1 MLPCLLMFF
10 ILANVAVAQET
21 STAAKSA
28 VEAHCRQLAIE
39 LARLVPGATVT
50 ALRPGVVD
58 TPALRKIPGS
68 QDWIDVVLMKHP
80 GKRLTTP
87 DDVGAAIVACAVAL
101 YFMEQKAH
109 SQGLS
114 LRRAVARRFFMTL
127 APAFL
132 AGAILTAALVGR
144 VDREIITGM
153 WLLLYGTGLTACG
166 LFAVPA
172 VFTAGVAFMALGTA
186 TLWLPP
192 GSAPIVLALGFGA
205 IHLVMGGAIVR
216 YHGG

>member
-1 MLPCLLMFF
+1 MS
-10 ILANVAVAQET
+10 ANPNRPREVGPT
-21 STAAKSA
+21 PIDSGA
-28 VEAHCRQLAIE
+28 VENLQYIRRTIEAAHTFTT
-39 LARLVPGATVT
+39 VPGKGCIAMGIT
-50 ALRPGVVD
+50 ALGAVSAESYPPLAPHWLAV
-58 TPALRKIPGS
+58 
-68 QDWIDVVLMKHP
+68 W
-80 GKRLTTP
+80 
-87 DDVGAAIVACAVAL
+87 VGAAVVACALAL

-109 SQGLS
+109 AQGLS

-132 AGAILTAALVGR
+132 SGAILTAALVGR
-144 VDREIITGM
+144 VDRELITGA

-192 GSAPIVLALGFGA
+192 GSANVVLALGFGG
-205 IHLVMGGAIVR
+205 IHLALGAAIVR
-216 YHGG
+216 RHGG

>member
-1 MLPCLLMFF
+1 MSATPNRPRETGPTPIDSGAVENLQYIRRTIEAAHTFTTVPGKGCIAMG
-10 ILANVAVAQET
+10 ITALAAVAAESYPPLT
-21 STAAKSA
+21 
-28 VEAHCRQLAIE
+28 EHWLAI
-39 LARLVPGATVT
+39 
-50 ALRPGVVD
+50 
-58 TPALRKIPGS
+58 
-68 QDWIDVVLMKHP
+68 W
-80 GKRLTTP
+80 
-87 DDVGAAIVACAVAL
+87 VGAAVVACALAL

-109 SQGLS
+109 AQGLS

-132 AGAILTAALVGR
+132 SGAILTAALVGR
-144 VDREIITGM
+144 VDRELITGA

-192 GSAPIVLALGFGA
+192 GSAHVVLALGFGG
-205 IHLVMGGAIVR
+205 IHLALGAAIVR
-216 YHGG
+216 RHGG